1 VDNTERHPTFEPIAY
16 KQLRS
21 LIAKE
26 VSDSQERQQLLEI
39 VKKSSPEDA
48 YYRAWIRTGDIN
60 VIMRLR
66 DWRPN
71 GEVIAPLSI
80 RERLKSEAVQELA
93 NYEVGSTL

>member
-1 VDNTERHPTFEPIAY
+1 VDNTERHPTFEPITY
-16 KQLRS
+16 KQLPS

-26 VSDSQERQQLLEI
+26 VSGPQERQQLLQI
-39 VKKSSPEDA
+39 LNKRSPEDA

-80 RERLKSEAVQELA
+80 RQRLTAEATQELK
-93 NYEVGSTL
+93 NYQTY